1 MSFENAEDDFGY
13 CEVFLDLDDT
23 DCVDSI
29 SEDATAAFDAFD
41 AADELLNN
49 I

>member
-1 MSFENAEDDFGY
+1 MSFENAEDDFEY
-13 CEVFLDLDDT
+13 CEVFLGLDDT
-23 DCVDSI
+23 DYVDSI
-29 SEDATAAFDAFD
+29 NDDATAAFDAFD